1 MCRIREP
8 DGSFSAYKD
17 NKKNQNAKFFPIP
30 RQQSE
35 RTGQSM
41 SQPTARSGKP
51 LQKYTLVF

>member
-1 MCRIREP
+1 MYGIREP

-17 NKKNQNAKFFPIP
+17 NENNLNANFFPIP

-35 RTGQSM
+35 RTGQSI

-51 LQKYTLVF
+51 LQKYALSF